1 MTLGKWA
8 HLGHRLGECWRDDSR
23 DLTYV
28 HVPKNAS
35 SFVKGVLIGARG
47 HWHHSE
53 TLVNGQENLVILRDP
68 IDRWCSG
75 IVQYQHNTGINLH
88 LQETFETVTF
98 DDHTELQTYFLQGVD
113 LDRTT
118 FMMIDSG
125 FRDRLQR
132 WMDAH
137 GYVRDVGMAL
147 QYNASSDDHRGERKD
162 YYTRLVSTCSGLAYR
177 LQEHFADDYKLIES
191 VKFYD

>member
-1 MTLGKWA
+1 MTLDKWA
-8 HLGHRLGECWRDDSR
+8 HLGHRLGECWRDDGR
-23 DLTYV
+23 NLTYV

-53 TLVNGQENLVILRDP
+53 TLINGQENLVVLRDP

-75 IVQYQHNTGINLH
+75 IVQYQYNTGINLH

-118 FMMIDSG
+118 FMMIDAG
-125 FRDRLQR
+125 FRERLQR
-132 WMDAH
+132 WMDSH
-137 GYVRDVGMAL
+137 GYIRDVGMAL
-147 QYNASSDDHRGERKD
+147 QYNASGDDHRGERKD
-162 YYTRLVSTCSGLAYR
+162 YYTRLVHTCSGLGYR
-177 LQEHFADDYKLIES
+177 LREHFADDYKLIES